1 MRTLHTFTRLVVIA
15 LVIASL
21 PAHDVAAT
29 YVCTVQQSPDGFV
42 ALRDKPSED
51 GEMITKAQPG
61 DAIVIQQKT
70 NGDWI
75 EDGKWVS
82 VFHYP
87 GEVIP
92 EESDPEYSKGKT
104 GWMHRSFVSDCG

>member
-1 MRTLHTFTRLVVIA
+1 MRSLHKVLPLLGAALAIA
-15 LVIASL
+15 MC
-21 PAHDVAAT
+21 PANEAAAT
-29 YVCTVQQSPDGFV
+29 YVCTVQQSSDGFV

-61 DAIVIQQKT
+61 DAIVIQQKP

-75 EDGKWVS
+75 EDGKWVN

-92 EESDPEYSKGKT
+92 EESDPEYNKGKT
-104 GWMHRSFVSDCG
+104 GWMHRTFVSDCG

>member
-1 MRTLHTFTRLVVIA
+1 MQTLQTLTRLAVLAAVIA
-15 LVIASL
+15 VL
-21 PAHDVAAT
+21 PASDAVAT
-29 YVCTVQQSPDGFV
+29 YVCTVQKSPDGFV
-42 ALRDKPSED
+42 ALREKPSED
-51 GEMITKAQPG
+51 GELITKAQPG
-61 DAIVIQQKT
+61 DAIVIQQNS

-87 GEVIP
+87 GEVVP
-92 EESDPEYSKGKT
+92 EESDPEYNKGKT

>member
-1 MRTLHTFTRLVVIA
+1 MQTLHKFALIA
-15 LVIASL
+15 AGAFALMMSPTCDAN
-21 PAHDVAAT
+21 AT
-29 YVCTVQQSPDGFV
+29 YVCTVQKSPDGFV
-42 ALRDKPSED
+42 ALRAKPSED
-51 GEMITKAQPG
+51 GDVITKAQPG
-61 DAIVIQQKT
+61 DAIVIQQKS

-75 EDGKWVS
+75 EDGTWVS

-92 EESDPEYSKGKT
+92 EESDPEYNNGKI

>member
-1 MRTLHTFTRLVVIA
+1 MQTLHTGMRLTACVLAIA
-15 LVIASL
+15 LLHVREA
-21 PAHDVAAT
+21 AAT

-61 DAIVIQQKT
+61 DAIVIQQKS

-92 EESDPEYSKGKT
+92 EESDPEYNKGKT

>member
-1 MRTLHTFTRLVVIA
+1 MRSLRTISLLAASALAIA
-15 LVIASL
+15 ALFIQ
-21 PAHDVAAT
+21 PVAAT
-29 YVCTVQQSPDGFV
+29 YVCTVQPSPDGFV

-61 DAIVIQQKT
+61 DAIVIQQKS

-92 EESDPEYSKGKT
+92 EESDPEYSKGKA